1 MAEKIRI
8 LYAEDSAL
16 DADLTRV
23 HFEQEAPD
31 FVLDLVDNGAG
42 CLSQMTKQ
50 SYNALLLDNH
60 LPDTDGLD
68 LLAEL
73 RAAGHL
79 LPVVMVTGV
88 GDDETV
94 ARALREQH
102 VLYIESND
110 MDAELTQ
117 QHFASHAPRLILHML
132 NNCADALAWLS
143 GPHDIDLVLTDLHM
157 PGMDALEFVHE
168 AKRCQIDLP
177 FVVLTG
183 KGDEATAVALLRLG
197 ASDYLVKRDN
207 YLMQLPHAIEH
218 ALHRFRPD
226 CTTRRLHSELRSL
239 NASLEAKVAER
250 TAELQATQQRLRA
263 TFDAVPNLIWQKDL
277 QGRYQACNAAMERL
291 LVRRQD
297 QLLGQ
302 VDADLYDD
310 TLASILQAHDQRV
323 LDSGRPAWQELILPC
338 ATKHRWRC

>member
-1 MAEKIRI
+1 
-8 LYAEDSAL
+8 
-16 DADLTRV
+16 
-23 HFEQEAPD
+23 
-31 FVLDLVDNGAG
+31 VLDLVDNGAA
-42 CLSQMTKQ
+42 CLSQMTEQ
-50 SYNALLLDNH
+50 SYDALLLDNH

-88 GDDETV
+88 GDDKTV
-94 ARALREQH
+94 ARALRAGASDYVPKDGNYLQSLPRLLRTLVLRQQERVLFDDANALREQH

-143 GPHDIDLVLTDLHM
+143 GPHDIDLVLTDQRM

-177 FVVLTG
+177 FVVITG

-218 ALHRFRPD
+218 ALHRFRLD

-263 TFDAVPNLIWQKDL
+263 TFDAVPDLIW
-277 QGRYQACNAAMERL
+277 
-291 LVRRQD
+291 
-297 QLLGQ
+297 
-302 VDADLYDD
+302 
-310 TLASILQAHDQRV
+310 
-323 LDSGRPAWQELILPC
+323 
-338 ATKHRWRC
+338 